1 MEIHNLMEELVSSQ
15 IDEICRDD
23 AEGAGRYCSSKD
35 CRTDAIC
42 YVLNRLPPRYVSSG
56 RGLAHLSD
64 ELQRDRQLAVDI
76 TKLAHEALGRVTAVR
91 RTYYDQDRA
100 ASEAGAS
107 FNFPTIRGRILDGNG
122 FMPISGVDISL
133 LRGGEPVAMSDD
145 RWSNPY
151 AISDRTP
158 GMYTFWPAPESA
170 PAAGKV
176 QSFDFELRIRSAGF
190 YELTHHFSVELV
202 SEDHAD
208 PGFGLDRD
216 HQLPDLYLFQI

>member
-1 MEIHNLMEELVSSQ
+1 MEMHNLMEELVRSQ
-15 IDEICRDD
+15 LAEICRED
-23 AEGAGRYCSSKD
+23 AAGAGRYCSSED
-35 CRTDAIC
+35 CQTDAAC

-91 RTYYDQDRA
+91 RSYYDHDRV
-100 ASEAGAS
+100 SGTSGAS
-107 FNFPTIRGRILDGNG
+107 FNFPTIRGRILDGTG
-122 FMPISGVDISL
+122 FMPVSGVEVSL
-133 LRGGEPVAMSDD
+133 LSGAELIPMSDE

-151 AISDRTP
+151 EISDRTP

-170 PAAGKV
+170 DAAGEV
-176 QSFDFELRIRSAGF
+176 TTRDFELRVQTPGF
-190 YELTHHFSVELV
+190 YDLTHHFTVELV

-208 PGFGLDRD
+208 PAFGLDRD
-216 HQLPDLYLFQI
+216 HQLPDLYLFRI